1 MQIIPAID
9 ILDSQ
14 LVRLTKGDP
23 STKESYKTSNP
34 AEAAE
39 EWSQRGAELI
49 HIIDLDAALGKS
61 PNTEMILSIAEEI
74 DTPIQVGGGIRSI
87 ETAEK
92 LLDGGVQRIILGS
105 MPIKEPE
112 TARKILDKYGS
123 DRVIIAL
130 DHKNGN
136 LMVQGWQQSTER
148 RLGESLEAF
157 TGQGYEW
164 FLVTDINQDGTLD
177 GPDCKTYTEISGNG
191 RIIASGGVGSI
202 EDILKLKKTGV
213 EAAVIGKALYLNQFS
228 LEEAMEAAKC

>member
-23 STKESYKTSNP
+23 STKESYRTSNP
-34 AEAAE
+34 AEAAV
-39 EWSQRGAELI
+39 EWARRGAEMI
-49 HIIDLDAALGKS
+49 HIIDLDAALGKN
-61 PNTEMILSIAEEI
+61 PNTDMILGITQEV

-87 ETAEK
+87 EVAEK
-92 LLDGGVQRIILGS
+92 LLDGGVERIILGS
-105 MPIKEPE
+105 LPIKEPE
-112 TARKILDKYGS
+112 TALKILNKYSS

-136 LMVQGWQQSTER
+136 LMVQGWQQTTEHK
-148 RLGESLEAF
+148 LGESLQAF
-157 TGQGYEW
+157 TQQGYEW

-177 GPDCKTYTEISGNG
+177 GPDCKTYNEIACSGK
-191 RIIASGGVGSI
+191 IIASGGVGSL
-202 EDILKLKKTGV
+202 EDIRRLKETGV

-228 LEEAMEAAKC
+228 LEEAMEAAEC

>member
-23 STKESYKTSNP
+23 STKESYRTSNP
-34 AEAAE
+34 AEAAQ
-39 EWSQRGAELI
+39 EWAKRGAEMI
-49 HIIDLDAALGKS
+49 HIIDLDAALGKT
-61 PNTEMILSIAEEI
+61 PNTEMIQEIAKEI

-92 LLDGGVQRIILGS
+92 LLNGGVERIILGS
-105 MPIKEPE
+105 LPIKEPE

-123 DRVIIAL
+123 ERVVIAL

-136 LMVQGWQQSTER
+136 LMVQGWQQTTEHT
-148 RLGESLEAF
+148 LGESLEVF

-164 FLVTDINQDGTLD
+164 FLVTDINQDGTLN
-177 GPDCKTYTEISGNG
+177 GPDCKTYTEISGSG
-191 RIIASGGVGSI
+191 RVIASGGVGSLS
-202 EDILKLKKTGV
+202 DILKLKETGV

-228 LEEAMEAAKC
+228 LEEAMEAARC